1 MIITTSPPYT
11 FWKNSSILQHQNFDC
26 VYIHI
31 YVYIYNWVYIQVHL
45 LYTIVL
51 EWHIGSHACTFCI
64 DSTESRSSTYVYY
77 IVSFCYFKKNYTCSN
92 LLGMK
97 NDLHNFARYGNR
109 LSTESSRFLQFVL
122 VIDTFTTK
130 WKCVLQ
136 DRHVA
141 SLLKVRV
148 GQPPPQK
155 NLDRQKKFN

>member
-11 FWKNSSILQHQNFDC
+11 YWKNSSILQHQNFDC

-31 YVYIYNWVYIQVHL
+31 YVYIYNWVYMQVHL

-77 IVSFCYFKKNYTCSN
+77 IVSFRYFKKKLHMQQFIRHEKWFAQFCS
-92 LLGMK
+92 LWK
-97 NDLHNFARYGNR
+97 SVEYR
-109 LSTESSRFLQFVL
+109 

-148 GQPPPQK
+148 GQPPPPKKILTGKK
-155 NLDRQKKFN
+155 N